1 MSQASLRAVCAT
13 ARVLIPVPPGSA
25 AGRNVGG
32 GARRAARRRLP
43 QHQLRHGQHGA
54 GHQSSKRVQDGET
67 LLIGNSGLLI
77 SLCHRPFPPS
87 LDPKH
92 SAVFAL
98 RVVSEK
104 TKIFVFC
111 ERPRRDSRIQNADQ
125 LVPSRY
131 PCSASWDVPDPNHL
145 PRPNT
150 LQRGKT
156 IRNDREEILNAA
168 RAGAHDQYRDPA

>member
-43 QHQLRHGQHGA
+43 QHQSGTASMGPGTRVRNVSRTGRH
-54 GHQSSKRVQDGET
+54 SSPVTPVCSFR
-67 LLIGNSGLLI
+67 
-77 SLCHRPFPPS
+77 LCHRPFPPS

-104 TKIFVFC
+104 TKVFVFC

-131 PCSASWDVPDPNHL
+131 PA
-145 PRPNT
+145 
-150 LQRGKT
+150 QRVGMFPT
-156 IRNDREEILNAA
+156 RTTCPGRIHSSVA
-168 RAGAHDQYRDPA
+168 RQSGTTGRRS